1 MKFCLNHMT
10 APNLDWQAFLDLA
23 IEVGATGIEFRNDLS
38 IPLFSGENPKTIGAA
53 VKASGL
59 TLYGLSQVYPF
70 NDFSD
75 EIAMAVS
82 SLIDIAKRCGA
93 PAISLIPRNDGIGLE
108 AGIRQQT
115 LRQAL
120 QDIKPMLD
128 GTGVIGL
135 IEPLGFERSSLRSKR
150 EAIDAI
156 ESVNGEGVFKLVHD
170 TFHHHLAQET
180 EFFPSHT
187 AMVHVSGVVD
197 TRLDLRDME
206 DAHRVLVN
214 EADRLGNLAQL
225 KTLRKLGYD
234 GPISMESFSPE
245 IHRASDISNQIRAS
259 FEFLKKA
266 DS

>member
-10 APNLDWQAFLDLA
+10 TPNLDWRAFLDLA
-23 IEVGATGIEFRNDLS
+23 NDVGATGIEFRNDLS
-38 IPLFSGENPKTIGAA
+38 TPLFSGETPETVSAA

-70 NDFSD
+70 NDYSD

-82 SLIDIAKRCGA
+82 SLIDIANRCGS
-93 PAISLIPRNDGIGLE
+93 PTISLIPRNDGIALDEGKP
-108 AGIRQQT
+108 QQT
-115 LRQAL
+115 LRHAL
-120 QDIKPMLD
+120 QEIKPMLD

-150 EAIDAI
+150 EAVEAI

-180 EFFPSHT
+180 EFFPLHT
-187 AMVHVSGVVD
+187 AMVHVSGVID
-197 TRLDLRDME
+197 TTLDLRDME
-206 DAHRVLVN
+206 DEHRVLVD
-214 EADRLGNLAQL
+214 EHDRLNNLAQL
-225 KTLRKLGYD
+225 KTLLAFGYD
-234 GPISMESFSPE
+234 GPVSMECFSPD
-245 IHRASDISNQIRAS
+245 IHRAFDISSQIQES

-266 DS
+266 DR